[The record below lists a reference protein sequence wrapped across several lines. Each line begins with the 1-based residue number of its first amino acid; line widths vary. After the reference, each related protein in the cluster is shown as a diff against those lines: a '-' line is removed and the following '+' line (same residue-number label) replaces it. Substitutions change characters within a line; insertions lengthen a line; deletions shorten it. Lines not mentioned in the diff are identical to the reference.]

1 MLFSDVAKA
10 HEMMGKLKEIQEIV
24 EFLESR
30 QNCLVCILDPD
41 GAIPNMSVPLS
52 VADVRNILTTRV
64 STILSDLRGMG
75 VWPDPSQNLMETT
88 MENIV
93 S

>member
-1 MLFSDVAKA
+1 MLFSDVNKA
-10 HEMMGKLKEIQEIV
+10 CKMISKLKEIQEIV

-41 GAIPNMSVPLS
+41 GAIPNMSVPIS
-52 VADVRNILTTRV
+52 VEDIRNILTTRV
-64 STILSDLRGMG
+64 SAILSDLRGMG
-75 VWPDPSQNLMETT
+75 VWPDPSENLVETT